1 MNNCQEIFMIL
12 PASFKLTFFP
22 KSNALIDQINR
33 MLPACHMLHKALI
46 PFGLY
51 LIFIVLHTIL
61 PTSKDENPINKYI
74 LYLENVYATLLDIY
88 YTQALKKY

>member
-1 MNNCQEIFMIL
+1 MNNCQEIFMIR

-51 LIFIVLHTIL
+51 LVFIVLHTIL
-61 PTSKDENPINKYI
+61 PTSKDENPINKVNTIPRKCLCYI
-74 LYLENVYATLLDIY
+74 T
-88 YTQALKKY
+88 

>member
-1 MNNCQEIFMIL
+1 MNNCQEIFIIL
-12 PASFKLTFFP
+12 LASFKLTFFP

-51 LIFIVLHTIL
+51 LIFIVLHSTIL
-61 PTSKDENPINKYI
+61 PKYI
-74 LYLENVYATLLDIY
+74 
-88 YTQALKKY
+88 